1 MHTGKGLLLLGLLAL
16 AGCSNLDPRLD
27 PTGLVYSQ
35 QVSRMTEHYNA
46 AHSTHYPVP
55 QVNVDAVALPDSV
68 VGAADFTHWSVH
80 INPLWVKK
88 DPCLVDREAL
98 AHELAH
104 LFVYYDEYGPP
115 QSAMLSTSTGA
126 KLVAMNGPGL
136 QDLSTEHGAAWQA
149 KARALGADPCK
160 EGYCHSEK
168 PYKKY
173 PITCAGTETAL
184 VMDRSSGVPGRLDP
198 GQ

>member
-1 MHTGKGLLLLGLLAL
+1 MRIGKGFLLLSLLSL
-16 AGCSNLDPRLD
+16 AGCTNLDPRLD

-35 QVSRMTEHYNA
+35 QVSRMTGAYNA
-46 AHSTHYPVP
+46 AHGTHYPVP
-55 QVNVDAVALPDSV
+55 QVNIDAMNLADSV
-68 VGAADFTHWSVH
+68 VGAADFTHWSLH

-115 QSAMLSTSTGA
+115 QSAMLSTPLGA

-136 QDLSTEHGAAWQA
+136 ADLGEEHGAAWQV

-160 EGYCHSEK
+160 EGYCYSER
-168 PYKKY
+168 PYRKY
-173 PITCAGTETAL
+173 PITCAGTETAW
-184 VMDRSSGVPGRLDP
+184 VMDRSSAAPGRLDR
-198 GQ
+198 GN